1 MFVGAISASLLS
13 ALLGGVAVAV
23 ANQLFARR
31 KTQAEIGKLR
41 AEQREIELRA
51 AKLANE
57 MKNTIAEVKYAA
69 SPKGERVIYDT
80 RVDLD
85 RYDFRVAERG
95 DAKGTFAIIEDGI
108 LSVRRSNIEGRF
120 ELRLERYLYDG
131 EREHIPRNERIAG
144 NRRLRVSCQA
154 KSVGGAH
161 TLDFVLRKDGA
172 SPRLATG
179 TSVVDRNE
187 WTPIEHYFRIPPG
200 DDCRL
205 YVYDIDLA
213 EPDTSVQLRDL
224 VLAERLAD

>member
-51 AKLANE
+51 AKLATE
-57 MKNTIAEVKYAA
+57 MENTIAEVKYGA
-69 SPKGERVIYDT
+69 SANRERVIYDT

-85 RYDFRVAERG
+85 RHDFRVAERG
-95 DAKGTFAIIEDGI
+95 DAKGTFAIEDGI

-131 EREHIPRNERIAG
+131 EREYIPRNERIAG
-144 NRRLRVSCQA
+144 NRKLRVSCQA

-161 TLDFVLRKDGA
+161 TLDFVLRKGGS

-205 YVYDIDLA
+205 YMYDIDLA

-224 VLAERLAD
+224 VLAERLSD

>member
-1 MFVGAISASLLS
+1 MFAGAISASLLS

-31 KTQAEIGKLR
+31 KTHAEIGKLR

-51 AKLANE
+51 DKLADE
-57 MKNTIAEVKYAA
+57 MENTIAEVKYAA
-69 SPKGERVIYDT
+69 ASANRERVIYDT

-95 DAKGTFAIIEDGI
+95 DAKGTFAIEDGI